1 MNIYFTIFCT
11 NALDKEIRGILD
23 IDHAAPIYA
32 AHADAAP
39 IYRRRMHMYTL
50 NKKKREVM
58 KEDIVLVLFQICLVE
73 YLTWNK
79 IIISFVVRR

>member
-50 NKKKREVM
+50 NKKKER
-58 KEDIVLVLFQICLVE
+58 
-73 YLTWNK
+73 
-79 IIISFVVRR
+79 